1 MSIVWKNIDNLHC
14 YNGET
19 RPQDGAALIAKIKYI
34 GMNDV
39 PYYEFRLCKY
49 DAEHDDVWDTERD
62 YCGSIPFDR
71 VVSWIYQSELND
83 LM

>member
-19 RPQDGAALIAKIKYI
+19 RPQDRAALIAKIKYI
-34 GMNDV
+34 GMNDI
-39 PYYEFRLCKY
+39 PYYEFILCKY
-49 DAEHDDVWDTERD
+49 DEDHDIVFNTERD
-62 YCGSIPFDR
+62 YSADIPFDR